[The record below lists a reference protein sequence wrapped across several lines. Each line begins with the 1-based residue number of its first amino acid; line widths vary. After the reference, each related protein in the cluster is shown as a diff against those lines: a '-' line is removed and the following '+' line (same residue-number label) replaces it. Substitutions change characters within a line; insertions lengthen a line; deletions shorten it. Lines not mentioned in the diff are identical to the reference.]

1 MENGAEGSLK
11 AAGGRPRECH
21 RCPRNGKGDPYCWQV
36 CAGPAEKSDKGRSF
50 VRTGGLDAEAEF
62 IEGNM
67 DGEYGDGIA
76 ASRIT
81 TEEDFIAAAEG
92 GTLDPDTLTEEQLLM
107 AGGARPDA
115 GEAGSGVTAELSDDV
130 ERALVPI
137 LANLFGDRCM
147 TDVRLCIFR
156 HIFRGDD
163 LETTGRSLP
172 VPISKQAVFK
182 HLRCMVDANPVIAK
196 VILQMKKAGHGG
208 AHKRTTSQPSL
219 FDFAGMEGA

>member
-1 MENGAEGSLK
+1 MREMDMADTR
-11 AAGGRPRECH
+11 ATGGGRPDARKRTARPRECH

-36 CAGPAEKSDKGRSF
+36 CLGPAEKSDKGRSF

-67 DGEYGDGIA
+67 DGEYGADIA
-76 ASRIT
+76 DSRVT
-81 TEEDFIAAAEG
+81 TEEDFIAAAEEG
-92 GTLDPDTLTEEQLLM
+92 VLDPDTLTEEQLLT
-107 AGGARPDA
+107 AT
-115 GEAGSGVTAELSDDV
+115 EAASGVTSELSDAV

-137 LANLFGDRCM
+137 LANLFGDRSM
-147 TDVRLCIFR
+147 SDVRLCIFR

-182 HLRCMVDANPVIAK
+182 HLRGMVNGNPIVAK
-196 VILQMKKAGHGG
+196 VVMQMKRQGHGG
-208 AHKRTTSQPSL
+208 ARKRVGSQMDL
-219 FDFAGMEGA
+219 FGANLK

>member
-1 MENGAEGSLK
+1 MENDAEASLK
-11 AAGGRPRECH
+11 VAGGRPRECH
-21 RCPRNGKGDPYCWQV
+21 RCPRNGKGDPYCWQR
-36 CAGPAEKSDKGRSF
+36 CMGPAEKSDKGRSF

-81 TEEDFIAAAEG
+81 TEEDFIAAAEDG
-92 GTLDPDTLTEEQLLM
+92 AIDPDTLTEEQLLT
-107 AGGARPDA
+107 AYGSPTDA
-115 GEAGSGVTAELSDDV
+115 SGPGSGVTAELSDDV

-196 VILQMKKAGHGG
+196 VILQMKKSGHGG
-208 AHKRTTSQPSL
+208 AHRRQATQPSL
-219 FDFAGMEGA
+219 FDFSEPKSA